1 MRKPTQTAIALLLAA
16 VAPLSAYVTLKDLKP
31 SGIVQVKWP
40 SAAITYRINPAQG
53 ANITGARS
61 LAQVFTASFGAW
73 DNLTTADIA
82 ITQGADTSTSMTY
95 SGNNPDFINILK
107 TNLSQSEYLS
117 AAGDALAVTFNVYN
131 DNGVLVD
138 SDILFNP
145 GILYSTE
152 NTTIP
157 ADRYDLQSVTTHE
170 IGHFLGLD
178 HSSILSSTMFPTSSE
193 GTTYA
198 RALSTDE
205 ISAIG
210 SVYPNAAFL
219 TRGSI
224 SGTVRLTSNAVVYG
238 AVVVAVNSSG
248 QPVASAITDPSGNY
262 FIGGLTPGNYTV
274 YAEPMDLPF
283 TFDYVGLDSVYPGKL
298 PLTSFTTRYR

>member
-1 MRKPTQTAIALLLAA
+1 MRKHTHTAIALLLAA

-40 SAAITYRINPAQG
+40 SSTITYRINPAQG
-53 ANITGARS
+53 TNITGARS
-61 LAQVFTASFGAW
+61 LTQVFNASFAAW
-73 DNLTTADIA
+73 DNLSTADIS
-82 ITQGADTSTSMTY
+82 ITQGPDVSATTTY
-95 SGNNPDFINILK
+95 SGSSPDSINILK
-107 TNLSQSEYLS
+107 TNMTQSEYLS
-117 AAGDALAVTFNVYN
+117 AAGDSLAVTINVYN
-131 DNGVLVD
+131 DNGILVD

-152 NTTIP
+152 ITNTP
-157 ADRYDLQSVTTHE
+157 VDRYDLQSVATHE

-178 HSSILSSTMFPTSSE
+178 HSSILAATMFPTIGE
-193 GTTYA
+193 GTNYA
-198 RALSTDE
+198 RVLSADE
-205 ISAIG
+205 VSAIG
-210 SVYPNAAFL
+210 AVYPNAAFL
-219 TRGSI
+219 TRGAI

-248 QPVASAITDPSGNY
+248 QPVASAVTDPSGNY
-262 FIGGLTPGNYTV
+262 FIGGLTPGTYTV

>member
-1 MRKPTQTAIALLLAA
+1 MRKRIHTAIALLLAA

-40 SAAITYRINPAQG
+40 SSTITYRINPAQG
-53 ANITGARS
+53 SNITGARS
-61 LAQVFTASFGAW
+61 LTSVFTGSFAAW
-73 DNLTTADIA
+73 DNLTTADIS
-82 ITQGADTSTSMTY
+82 ITQGADTSSTATY

-107 TNLSQSEYLS
+107 TNMTQSEYLNV
-117 AAGDALAVTFNVYN
+117 AGDALAVTLNVYN
-131 DNGVLVD
+131 DNGILVD

-152 NTTIP
+152 SAPP

-178 HSSILSSTMFPTSSE
+178 HSSILSATMFPTIGE
-193 GTTYA
+193 GTIYA
-198 RALSTDE
+198 RVPSADE
-205 ISAIG
+205 VSAIG
-210 SVYPNAAFL
+210 LVYPNAAFL

-238 AVVVAVNSSG
+238 AVVVAVNSNG
-248 QPVASAITDPSGNY
+248 QPVASTVTDPSGNY
-262 FIGGLTPGNYTV
+262 YIGGLTPGTYTV

-283 TFDYVGLDSVYPGKL
+283 TFDYVGLESIYPGRL